1 MKLLIV
7 DDDVYTREG
16 LAENIPWELY
26 GIEEVMQAENG
37 KEALHTVSWY
47 LPDLIITDIR
57 MPQKNGIDFCK
68 EAVRLVP
75 DCKII
80 FITGYMQ
87 TKYLKDAIDLSAV
100 AFIEKPIQPEAVLEA
115 LEKAVGKIRK
125 QKETVQLQQENISY
139 QKTRLLHML
148 QQKNASEE
156 LLEEICRDCG
166 FVCTRDETYLCVEI
180 RLESEAAEL
189 EQCRMRLEQYLGDST
204 DFLLMDQMPES
215 ESAIAVLACR
225 TKRQQEIRR
234 KLHLFVA
241 KYAEYTVAVGYFV
254 ERLSEV
260 YNSSRTGI
268 FSAGSTLS
276 GVTASGET

>member
-80 FITGYMQ
+80 FII
-87 TKYLKDAIDLSAV
+87 KKVSA
-100 AFIEKPIQPEAVLEA
+100 Q
-115 LEKAVGKIRK
+115 
-125 QKETVQLQQENISY
+125 
-139 QKTRLLHML
+139 
-148 QQKNASEE
+148 
-156 LLEEICRDCG
+156 
-166 FVCTRDETYLCVEI
+166 
-180 RLESEAAEL
+180 
-189 EQCRMRLEQYLGDST
+189 
-204 DFLLMDQMPES
+204 
-215 ESAIAVLACR
+215 
-225 TKRQQEIRR
+225 R
-234 KLHLFVA
+234 KL
-241 KYAEYTVAVGYFV
+241 
-254 ERLSEV
+254 
-260 YNSSRTGI
+260 
-268 FSAGSTLS
+268 
-276 GVTASGET
+276 

>member
-100 AFIEKPIQPEAVLEA
+100 AFIEKPIQPEAVLERW
-115 LEKAVGKIRK
+115 KK
-125 QKETVQLQQENISY
+125 Q
-139 QKTRLLHML
+139 
-148 QQKNASEE
+148 
-156 LLEEICRDCG
+156 
-166 FVCTRDETYLCVEI
+166 
-180 RLESEAAEL
+180 
-189 EQCRMRLEQYLGDST
+189 
-204 DFLLMDQMPES
+204 
-215 ESAIAVLACR
+215 
-225 TKRQQEIRR
+225 
-234 KLHLFVA
+234 
-241 KYAEYTVAVGYFV
+241 
-254 ERLSEV
+254 
-260 YNSSRTGI
+260 
-268 FSAGSTLS
+268 
-276 GVTASGET
+276 